1 MGVAKVELHQP
12 SPKGKIMKLSA
23 NMDGV
28 LIASIALVILSVLI
42 HQLMAWA
49 A

>member
-1 MGVAKVELHQP
+1 MNLC
-12 SPKGKIMKLSA
+12 A

-28 LIASIALVILSVLI
+28 LIAAIALVILSSLFAGLLT
-42 HQLMAWA
+42 QLA

>member
-1 MGVAKVELHQP
+1 
-12 SPKGKIMKLSA
+12 MKLCA

-28 LIASIALVILSVLI
+28 LIAAIALVILTSLLSSLFAGLLT
-42 HQLMAWA
+42 QLA